1 MPSHSSERFHYRGL
15 LRIDMRGPDG
25 NIYPMKG
32 VIHEIVEPECLVF
45 TSTALEDENGKPL
58 FEILKPDTHS
68 GARINAW

>member
-1 MPSHSSERFHYRGL
+1 
-15 LRIDMRGPDG
+15 MRGPDG